1 MFRFRSRR
9 SQLVSRLAGE
19 AGEAGEEDGRR
30 RRRLTNLLKRLEVA
44 QLESLLAGL
53 ETGGGEPGDCWDCE
67 ESHHLTELA
76 DLRWSDVASEDTET
90 LLFLAPLPVQLTGQL
105 PSDQPELTKGSIITK
120 LYRQDFFRQLYKYH
134 LYHNW
139 VPG

>member
-44 QLESLLAGL
+44 QLESLLAAL
-53 ETGGGEPGDCWDCE
+53 ETGGGEAGDCWDCE
-67 ESHHLTELA
+67 ESQHLTELGQLRWA
-76 DLRWSDVASEDTET
+76 DLSSEDTLVRLPFCLSSSCSNPFHRARLATPGTET
-90 LLFLAPLPVQLTGQL
+90 LSHCDTMTL
-105 PSDQPELTKGSIITK
+105 
-120 LYRQDFFRQLYKYH
+120 
-134 LYHNW
+134 
-139 VPG
+139 